1 MKSKVSNLIF
11 TIIAIILAIV
21 FIILTLR
28 QTNFEALKSAA
39 KNANYFWF
47 LVSVILSIVSYWLRA
62 ARSTLLFEGINYNV
76 STKNGFWAISFGYFM
91 NLTIPRSGEIARA
104 TTLYRLEKI
113 PVDKSIGTIVLER
126 VIDLLFLALF
136 FVLTFIFNAETLLSF
151 FSFSEQPSLGK
162 FMLPIGILIGVFTCF
177 FLFRKSLNQFKLYQK
192 INVFLIGIWEGFK
205 SILHLKNRG
214 KFLLYSIGIWICYF
228 FMTYLIVFAFPETAH
243 FGLGEGFF
251 LIVAGALGM
260 ILPAV
265 GGLGYPY
272 IMSIAFA
279 AIYITQGQTAAEG
292 KVVGNYF
299 GLLLYFAQVIMML
312 LFGLLS
318 ILYIN
323 RNTQKIN

>member
-1 MKSKVSNLIF
+1 MKSKISNLIF
-11 TIIAIILAIV
+11 TLIAIILAIV

-162 FMLPIGILIGVFTCF
+162 FILPIGVLVGVFTFF

-228 FMTYLIVFAFPETAH
+228 LMTYLIVFAFPETAH

-279 AIYITQGQTAAEG
+279 AIYVTQGQTAAEG